1 MYSFN
6 VKKEMQD
13 SVIDM
18 VKTGESNIGFMMEVL
33 KANWQLTDKEAK
45 QIVLESIFKAQKN

>member
-1 MYSFN
+1 
-6 VKKEMQD
+6 MQD